1 MHLRLKTDLSD
12 NVSRNKGQV
21 ESKLVKFKIELV
33 ENSNFVMTDV
43 VIEYIAT

>member
-12 NVSRNKGQV
+12 NVNRNKGQV
-21 ESKLVKFKIELV
+21 ESKLVKFKIGLV